1 VVDCVNRDLVAD
13 AIRTLELAAS
23 HDEAAELRC
32 EYEQRQRW
40 LATPRRVGDALR

>member
-1 VVDCVNRDLVAD
+1 VVDCVNRDLVVD

-23 HDEAAELRC
+23 YDEAELRR

-40 LATPRRVGDALR
+40 LATPRRVGDALL